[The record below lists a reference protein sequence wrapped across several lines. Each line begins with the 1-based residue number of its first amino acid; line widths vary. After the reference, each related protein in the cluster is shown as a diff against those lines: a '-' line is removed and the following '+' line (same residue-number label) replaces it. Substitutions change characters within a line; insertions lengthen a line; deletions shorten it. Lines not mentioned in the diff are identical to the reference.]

1 MIILWALFWANHAR
15 GSAFLVCDIFVL
27 VAQPFC
33 FVVPGLVASYK
44 FHLCFFAQGMPLDP
58 GQCDNL
64 VHCKWFGGGV
74 PSSVVVSSP
83 SQPAEDHAAAAG
95 APTRAANHEISGR
108 FHPPSCPNLPWIG
121 PNSEQ
126 ALRFKHVP
134 CLHSPRQNHT
144 KLRVSQQPEYR
155 VDPGK
160 EAGNAAANVPGPLPA
175 ASDQDLRREPWVTCE
190 IHSKI
195 HSSTCTRAPSPS
207 VLASQRQDQIEN
219 GPGGP
224 TFCGLTPSPLSM
236 APRRMPWP

>member
-33 FVVPGLVASYK
+33 FVVPGLVAPYK

-58 GQCDNL
+58 GQYDNL

-108 FHPPSCPNLPWIG
+108 FPPSCCPNLPWIG
-121 PNSEQ
+121 PDSEQ
-126 ALRFKHVP
+126 ALRLSTSLVYTHRNRITQNSVSRNNLDAELTLGRRLEIRPRMSPVP
-134 CLHSPRQNHT
+134 CL
-144 KLRVSQQPEYR
+144 
-155 VDPGK
+155 
-160 EAGNAAANVPGPLPA
+160 LPA
-175 ASDQDLRREPWVTCE
+175 IKTSD
-190 IHSKI
+190 
-195 HSSTCTRAPSPS
+195 
-207 VLASQRQDQIEN
+207 EN
-219 GPGGP
+219 LG
-224 TFCGLTPSPLSM
+224 
-236 APRRMPWP
+236 

>member
-1 MIILWALFWANHAR
+1 MAALFLYAI
-15 GSAFLVCDIFVL
+15 FLFWWRNLFALLCQAWWRLTSFIFVSL
-27 VAQPFC
+27 HRVCRLTQASMTIWC
-33 FVVPGLVASYK
+33 TANGLA
-44 FHLCFFAQGMPLDP
+44 
-58 GQCDNL
+58 
-64 VHCKWFGGGV
+64 GGV

-95 APTRAANHEISGR
+95 APTRAVNHEISGR
-108 FHPPSCPNLPWIG
+108 FPQSCPNLPWIG

-126 ALRFKHVP
+126 ALRVKHVP

-144 KLRVSQQPEYR
+144 KLRVSQQPGYR

-160 EAGNAAANVPGPLPA
+160 EAGNAAANVPGPLPT

-207 VLASQRQDQIEN
+207 VLASRRQDQIEN

-224 TFCGLTPSPLSM
+224 TSCGLNPSPLST